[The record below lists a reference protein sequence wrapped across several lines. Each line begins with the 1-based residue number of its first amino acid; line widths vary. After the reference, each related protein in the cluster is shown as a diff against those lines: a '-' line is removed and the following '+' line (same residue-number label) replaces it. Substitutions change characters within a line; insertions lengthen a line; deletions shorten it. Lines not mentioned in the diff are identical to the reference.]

1 MATPHT
7 APVHTMVVGVFDDPG
22 HARAAETELRTAG
35 FSDECI
41 CFIAPGSRPHAAGSH
56 ADHGDWEQDE
66 LNDGKTILTVEEAD
80 ERAEDARD
88 IMRKH
93 GATIREP
100 SPIGTYGTGLPA
112 TPF

>member
-7 APVHTMVVGVFDDPG
+7 APVHIMVVGVFDDAA

-35 FSDECI
+35 FSDDCL
-41 CFIAPGSRPHAAGSH
+41 CFLAPGTRPD
-56 ADHGDWEQDE
+56 ADTDDWQEAE
-66 LNDGKTILTVEEAD
+66 MRDGKTILTVEEAD

-88 IMRKH
+88 ILRRH